1 MTTKELQK
9 LGRREL
15 LQLLLNQAKETERL
29 SAELA
34 DAQTQLQELT
44 DTYERLRERLNH
56 KDERIHELE
65 STLAEEREKRE
76 VDLEDVGS
84 IAEAA
89 LKLHGVFDAAQEAAD
104 FYLQSLRQLYPLPE
118 GVELPPGLESMARP
132 APASFQPKPETARPA
147 PASFQPETEPLR
159 SASAPFRLG
168 PEFDLGPELD
178 LDPEPVPEVKAERR
192 PAERRERTGP
202 GKRIAPPK
210 KEKKKLT
217 LFFGWQHD

>member
-29 SAELA
+29 TTELTET
-34 DAQTQLQELT
+34 QTQLQELT
-44 DTYERLRERLNH
+44 DTYERLRERLNR

-65 STLAEEREKRE
+65 TTLEEVREKRE

-104 FYLQSLRQLYPLPE
+104 FYLQSIRSLYPLPE
-118 GVELPPGLESMARP
+118 GAEAPPVPEISPRSAAASCKREPEPRFEAKYEPKFEPELDVELEPGLESL
-132 APASFQPKPETARPA
+132 PESRM
-147 PASFQPETEPLR
+147 
-159 SASAPFRLG
+159 
-168 PEFDLGPELD
+168 
-178 LDPEPVPEVKAERR
+178 ERR
-192 PAERRERTGP
+192 PPERRGKSP
-202 GKRIAPPK
+202 GKRIAAPK
-210 KEKKKLT
+210 KEKKKMT

>member
-118 GVELPPGLESMARP
+118 GVELPPGPESVARP
-132 APASFQPKPETARPA
+132 DPASFQPEPETVRPA
-147 PASFQPETEPLR
+147 PASFQPETAR
-159 SASAPFRLG
+159 SASFHLGSKFDLG
-168 PEFDLGPELD
+168 PEFDLD
-178 LDPEPVPEVKAERR
+178 TEPAPEVKTERR
-192 PAERRERTGP
+192 PAERRERTSP
-202 GKRIAPPK
+202 GKRIVPPK